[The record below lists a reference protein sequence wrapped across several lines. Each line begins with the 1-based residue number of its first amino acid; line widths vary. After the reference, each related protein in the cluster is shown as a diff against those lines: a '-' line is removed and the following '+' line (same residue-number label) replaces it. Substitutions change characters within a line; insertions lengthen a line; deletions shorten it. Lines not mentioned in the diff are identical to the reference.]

1 MKIFV
6 TGATGYVGSAV
17 AQALLAVGN
26 RVSGLARSEE
36 AAKKLEEAGVE
47 AVRGDLANASAIIG
61 AARSAG
67 AVIHAAST
75 GDAKA
80 SEEDGLALD
89 AILDGLNGTRKP
101 FLYTSGI
108 WVIGDTRGAVADE
121 DTPLE
126 PTPLVAWRPAHE
138 QRALAEAG
146 HGIVIRSGVV
156 YGSGGG
162 MVAGMVRQAQA
173 AGTVRY
179 VGTGEQHWTVIHV
192 EDLAAMYVLALET
205 APPDSLFLA
214 ANDETPTVREI
225 AEAVSEAAGVPGQT
239 QPWPLE
245 DARQALGPFADA
257 LALDQRVTNRRARQT
272 LGWEPTALSLFV
284 DLAESTALH

>member
-1 MKIFV
+1 MKVFV

-36 AAKKLEEAGVE
+36 AARKLEEVGVE
-47 AVRGDLANASAIIG
+47 AVRGSLADANAIIES
-61 AARSAG
+61 ARSAG
-67 AVIHAAST
+67 AVIHTAST
-75 GDAKA
+75 GDANA
-80 SEEDGLALD
+80 SQADGLALD
-89 AILDGLNGTRKP
+89 AILDGLNGTNKP

-108 WVIGDTRGAVADE
+108 WVIGDTRGTVADE
-121 DTPLE
+121 DTPLA

-138 QRALAEAG
+138 QRALTEAG
-146 HGIVIRSGVV
+146 HGIVIRPGVV
-156 YGSGGG
+156 YGQGGG
-162 MVAGMVRQAQA
+162 MIVGMVSQAQA

-192 EDLAAMYVLALET
+192 EDLAALYVLALET
-205 APPDSLFLA
+205 APPESLFLA

-225 AEAVSEAAGVPGQT
+225 AQAVSEAAGIPGQT

-245 DARQALGPFADA
+245 EARQALGPFADA
-257 LALDQRVTNRRARQT
+257 LALDQKATSRKARQT
-272 LGWEPTALSLFV
+272 LGWEPTAPTLFA